1 MGNGSQPPGPPP
13 TGGAL
18 PSGTS
23 SEAAMRL
30 RRILDQALPDV
41 TADEA
46 DAGGGTASHRS
57 DEDYYADRPPHHG

>member
-1 MGNGSQPPGPPP
+1 MGNDSRPPGPPP
-13 TGGAL
+13 DEGASQ
-18 PSGTS
+18 SGTS
-23 SEAAMRL
+23 SEAATRL

-46 DAGGGTASHRS
+46 DAGGGTASPRS